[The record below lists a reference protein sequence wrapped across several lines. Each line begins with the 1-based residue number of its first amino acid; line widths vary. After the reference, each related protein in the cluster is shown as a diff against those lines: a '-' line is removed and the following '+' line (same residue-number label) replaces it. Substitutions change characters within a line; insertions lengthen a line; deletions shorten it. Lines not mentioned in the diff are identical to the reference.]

1 MLRSPRALTKIPE
14 IAEATPSS
22 RTQPVQSTPSRASP
36 ARMRSLIGSP
46 PGGPPSG
53 PANCA
58 RPPSRAIA
66 TAALAP
72 PPTARNS
79 LACALP
85 SGGGNSSTRN
95 TSSSTAMPVHK
106 MRGLDRSIGRA
117 PLPGGSSPEE
127 PLPAAKRL
135 SLDPGADDVM
145 RDRDRGRRTEAV
157 GMPAQQHQRHL
168 LALEPAR
175 TFEFGIDLNLGGE
188 RLRMT
193 ADHQG
198 HRKRPGL
205 RREIVHVSARNAGLL
220 AHLAHR
226 LLDAF

>member
-1 MLRSPRALTKIPE
+1 MVRSPRALTKIAE

-22 RTQPVQSTPSRASP
+22 RTQPAQSTPSLASP
-36 ARMRSLIGSP
+36 PRMRSLIGSP

-58 RPPSRAIA
+58 RPASRAIA
-66 TAALAP
+66 TAALAAQP

-85 SGGGNSSTRN
+85 SGAGNWSTRN

-106 MRGLDRSIGRA
+106 MRGLDRSTA
-117 PLPGGSSPEE
+117 PDPARGAASPEAA
-127 PLPAAKRL
+127 LPAAKRL

-145 RDRDRGRRTEAV
+145 RDRDRRRRTEAV
-157 GMPAQQHQRHL
+157 GMLPQQHQRYL

-175 TFEFGIDLNLGGE
+175 TFEF
-188 RLRMT
+188 
-193 ADHQG
+193 
-198 HRKRPGL
+198 
-205 RREIVHVSARNAGLL
+205 
-220 AHLAHR
+220 
-226 LLDAF
+226 

>member
-1 MLRSPRALTKIPE
+1 RLGALSRHRQGGRAG
-14 IAEATPSS
+14 A
-22 RTQPVQSTPSRASP
+22 P
-36 ARMRSLIGSP
+36 AI
-46 PGGPPSG
+46 
-53 PANCA
+53 CA
-58 RPPSRAIA
+58 GPPSRAIA
-66 TAALAP
+66 PAALAAQP

-157 GMPAQQHQRHL
+157 GMPTQQHQRHL

-175 TFEFGIDLNLGGE
+175 
-188 RLRMT
+188 
-193 ADHQG
+193 
-198 HRKRPGL
+198 
-205 RREIVHVSARNAGLL
+205 
-220 AHLAHR
+220 
-226 LLDAF
+226 AFA